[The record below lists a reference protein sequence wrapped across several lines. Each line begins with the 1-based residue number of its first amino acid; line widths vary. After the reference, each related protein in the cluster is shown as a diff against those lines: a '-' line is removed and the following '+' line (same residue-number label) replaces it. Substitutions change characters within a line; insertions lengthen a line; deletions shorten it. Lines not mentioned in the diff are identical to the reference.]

1 MSQRI
6 RNIAFVLGVA
16 LATALSLP
24 FGQRV
29 FADSTDIVGTPL
41 PRPMA
46 PFTHESLVQHAKYLS
61 ERAYEPSRP
70 TSERWA
76 ALTFD
81 QHRAIRF
88 KADLSLPL
96 SPDDSVSAQ
105 LLPPGRALN
114 NPVRINLI
122 EDGKVVPVPFD
133 PTFFALGDTAPDN
146 LADVGGDYSG
156 FRLHTPLNSPDTL
169 DEFLV
174 FQGASYFR
182 AIAQG
187 HVYGLSARGLAID
200 IGEESGE
207 EFPVFTD
214 FWLQRNSEVD
224 QPITLYALMDSPG
237 ITGIYTFKAVPGATT
252 DMDVSAVLFPRRDL
266 TNFGLAPLTS
276 MFLFDETNRHRFN
289 DFRSG
294 AHDSD
299 GLAINNGAG
308 EWLWR
313 PLANP
318 LGVQESAFVDRNP
331 QGFGLIQRS
340 RDFEDF
346 GDLSL
351 DYHERPSAWVTPH
364 GDWGK
369 GSVTLV
375 ELPTETETFDNIV
388 AYWRPA
394 APFLKGERYEF
405 SYTLSW
411 RDSAPVTN
419 GLLKVINTRI
429 GARPEGGKIMVIDYE
444 RQGDQAGLTVAQ
456 DVEAFVP
463 EIFTSKG
470 VAQFPVL
477 ESNPH
482 TGGVRLTFQYDP
494 QEETS
499 SEFRIV
505 LREDGKQVSEKWL
518 YRWTRQ

>member
-1 MSQRI
+1 MSKRI
-6 RNIAFVLGVA
+6 RNIAFVLAVA
-16 LATALSLP
+16 LATALSVP
-24 FGQRV
+24 FAQRG
-29 FADSTDIVGTPL
+29 FADSADIVGTPL

-61 ERAYEPSRP
+61 ERAYEPAIP

-76 ALTFD
+76 SLTFD

-88 KADLSLPL
+88 KSDLSLPL
-96 SPDDSVSAQ
+96 SPNESVTAQ

-122 EDGKVVPVPFD
+122 DDGKVVPVPFD
-133 PTFFALGDTAPDN
+133 PAFFSLGNAAPEN
-146 LADVGGDYSG
+146 LSEVGGDYSG
-156 FRLHTPLNSPDTL
+156 FRLHGSLNSPDTL

-182 AIAQG
+182 AIAKG

-200 IGEESGE
+200 IGEERGE
-207 EFPVFTD
+207 EFPIFTD
-214 FWLQRNSEVD
+214 FWIQRNAEAG

-237 ITGIYTFKAVPGATT
+237 IAGIYTFQTRPGATT

-276 MFLFDETNRHRFN
+276 MFLFDETNRHRFD

-299 GLAINNGAG
+299 GLAVNNGAG

-331 QGFGLIQRS
+331 KGFGLVQRS

-351 DYHERPSAWVTPH
+351 DYNDRPSAWVTPH

-419 GLLKVINTRI
+419 SLLKVINTRI
-429 GARPEGGKIMVIDYE
+429 GARPEGGKIVVIDYA
-444 RQGDQAGLTVAQ
+444 RQDGLNGLAMAQTV
-456 DVEAFVP
+456 DKFVP

-470 VAQFPVL
+470 LAQFPVL
-477 ESNPH
+477 EANPY
-482 TGGVRLTFQYDP
+482 TGGLRLTFQYDP
-494 QEETS
+494 QEENS
-499 SEFRIV
+499 SELRIA
-505 LREDGKQVSEKWL
+505 LRQDGKQASEKWL